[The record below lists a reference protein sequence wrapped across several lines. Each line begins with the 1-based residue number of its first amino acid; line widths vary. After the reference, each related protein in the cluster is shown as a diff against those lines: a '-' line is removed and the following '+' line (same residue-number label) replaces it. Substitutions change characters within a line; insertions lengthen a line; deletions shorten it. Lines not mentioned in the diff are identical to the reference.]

1 MAEKKSKATGCYLRK
16 RRSIG
21 SNLINTDQLYCNS
34 DCSQASLWLRYNKR
48 YINFYVL

>member
-21 SNLINTDQLYCNS
+21 SNLINSTVTQTVASTVSIFMC
-34 DCSQASLWLRYNKR
+34 CSEDGSNPS
-48 YINFYVL
+48 FT